1 MFFEKAECF
10 LLKKKEKKRKKKA
23 ECLANTYKSDNLIYK
38 LPKKTIYIYIYI
50 REFILY
56 LNQLFNNTY

>member
-10 LLKKKEKKRKKKA
+10 LLKKKEKKEKKKT

-38 LPKKTIYIYIYI
+38 LPKKTIYI